1 MILNAFWLATVKA
14 VSSYKQTMSR
24 ENRKKN
30 VSDRRIIMNLIV
42 AADKN
47 WGIGKDNKLLV
58 SIPSD
63 MKFFRQE
70 TMGKVVVM
78 GRKTLESFPNGLPLK
93 NRTNVVLTSDKNYQV
108 KDAVIVHSIDEVLE
122 ELKKYDDDEIY
133 VIGGGKVYEELL
145 PYCDVAHVTKIDFA
159 FEADTHFPNLDED
172 SEWEITAASDEQ
184 TYFDLEYTFV
194 KYERK

>member
-1 MILNAFWLATVKA
+1 
-14 VSSYKQTMSR
+14 
-24 ENRKKN
+24 
-30 VSDRRIIMNLIV
+30 MNLIV

-133 VIGGGKVYEELL
+133 VIGGGNVYVELL

>member
-1 MILNAFWLATVKA
+1 MARNGEGSEQLQADNE
-14 VSSYKQTMSR
+14 SGKQ
-24 ENRKKN
+24 KN
-30 VSDRRIIMNLIV
+30 KNESDRRIIMNLIV

-172 SEWEITAASDEQ
+172 PEWEITAASDEQ

>member
-1 MILNAFWLATVKA
+1 
-14 VSSYKQTMSR
+14 
-24 ENRKKN
+24 
-30 VSDRRIIMNLIV
+30 MNLIV

-78 GRKTLESFPNGLPLK
+78 GRKNLESFPNGLPLK

-122 ELKKYDDDEIY
+122 ELKKYDEENIY
-133 VIGGGKVYEELL
+133 IIGGESIYRQML
-145 PYCDVAHVTKIDFA
+145 PYCDVAHVTKIDHA
-159 FEADTHFPNLDED
+159 YEADAYFPDLDSD
-172 SEWEITAASDEQ
+172 PEWEITADSDEQ
-184 TYFDLEYTFV
+184 VYFDITYQFL
-194 KYERK
+194 KYERKKS

>member
-1 MILNAFWLATVKA
+1 
-14 VSSYKQTMSR
+14 
-24 ENRKKN
+24 
-30 VSDRRIIMNLIV
+30 MNLIV

-159 FEADTHFPNLDED
+159 FEADTNFPNLDED
-172 SEWEITAASDEQ
+172 PEWEITAASDEQ

>member
-1 MILNAFWLATVKA
+1 
-14 VSSYKQTMSR
+14 
-24 ENRKKN
+24 
-30 VSDRRIIMNLIV
+30 MNLIV

-145 PYCDVAHVTKIDFA
+145 PYCDSLLRRILIFRIWTRIRSGKSLHPAMNRRILIWNIH
-159 FEADTHFPNLDED
+159 L
-172 SEWEITAASDEQ
+172 
-184 TYFDLEYTFV
+184 
-194 KYERK
+194 

>member
-1 MILNAFWLATVKA
+1 
-14 VSSYKQTMSR
+14 
-24 ENRKKN
+24 
-30 VSDRRIIMNLIV
+30 MNLIV

-145 PYCDVAHVTKIDFA
+145 LYCDVAHVTKIDFA

-172 SEWEITAASDEQ
+172 TEWEITAASDEQ

>member
-1 MILNAFWLATVKA
+1 
-14 VSSYKQTMSR
+14 
-24 ENRKKN
+24 
-30 VSDRRIIMNLIV
+30 MNLIV

-63 MKFFRQE
+63 MKFFLQE

-159 FEADTHFPNLDED
+159 FEADTNFPNLEED
-172 SEWEITAASDEQ
+172 TEWEITAASDEQ